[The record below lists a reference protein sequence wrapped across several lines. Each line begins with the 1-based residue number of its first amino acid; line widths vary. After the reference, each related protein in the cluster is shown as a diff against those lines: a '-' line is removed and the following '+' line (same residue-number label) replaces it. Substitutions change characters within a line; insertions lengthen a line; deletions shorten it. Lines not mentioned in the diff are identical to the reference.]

1 MKELVML
8 SSPRAYKVGYAR
20 VSASIATRRSRWE
33 LYHLDKDVSEAN
45 DLAAEM
51 KSTLARL

>member
-51 KSTLARL
+51 KSTLA